1 MAVRL
6 NGEAFGRGR
15 LTRVRL
21 AAAIARQGRR
31 CGTGDGDEHC
41 GYHPTTG
48 HAGPAPII
56 AGAPANLAVCLSY
69 RALPPTPAGGQEV
82 ASSWSHPPLASSRWS
97 PRVARTLVLGSFV
110 LAATTAWTPP
120 ARAIAEVPASLTD
133 QAFWQLVTGASEAG
147 GTFSSNNW
155 VSNELVFQTVLPDL
169 VTRVARGGVYLGVG
183 PDQNFTYIVGLRPS
197 IAFIVDIRRQNMLQH
212 LLFKAV
218 IELSPTRVEF
228 ASRMFSRPRPSGI
241 DVNATPDAILSAVA
255 QQEPDERLYRQTL
268 TQALDLLK
276 RKRGF
281 GLTPDDERTIEYVLQ
296 TFFEFGPDLT
306 YSPIP
311 MRGASF
317 GALRLAAS
325 SPYPS
330 FADLMNET
338 DGRGV
343 NRAYL
348 ASEASYKVLRE
359 MQQKNLIV
367 PLVGDFG
374 GDKALRA
381 VGKWVRDHNA
391 TVTTFYTSNVEQYSL
406 PEQRLARVLR
416 QRRDAAAGPIEHV
429 HPIVFSRPV
438 PGRAMPDR
446 QGGVRPPPELSAAA
460 NAMPLPSATL
470 LCSIQELLAAVKAG
484 RIENYFD
491 VIDLSMGQK

>member
-1 MAVRL
+1 V
-6 NGEAFGRGR
+6 
-15 LTRVRL
+15 
-21 AAAIARQGRR
+21 
-31 CGTGDGDEHC
+31 
-41 GYHPTTG
+41 
-48 HAGPAPII
+48 
-56 AGAPANLAVCLSY
+56 
-69 RALPPTPAGGQEV
+69 V
-82 ASSWSHPPLASSRWS
+82 ASA
-97 PRVARTLVLGSFV
+97 ARLTLVLGSFA

-120 ARAIAEVPASLTD
+120 ARAIAEVPASLPD
-133 QAFWQLVTGASEAG
+133 QAFWHLVTGASEAG

-212 LLFKAV
+212 LLFKAI

-241 DVNATPDAILSAVA
+241 EVNATPDAILSAIA
-255 QQEPDERLYRQTL
+255 QQEPDQRLYRQTL

-281 GLTPDDERTIEYVLQ
+281 GLTPDDEGTNEYVLR

-330 FADLMNET
+330 FAELMNET

-348 ASEASYKVLRE
+348 ASEPSYKVLRE

-374 GDKALRA
+374 GGKALRA

-391 TVTTFYTSNVEQYSL
+391 IVTTFYTSNVEQYLFQNNVWREYYDNVAAL
-406 PEQRLARVLR
+406 PLDRSSTFIRSYFPGQFR
-416 QRRDAAAGPIEHV
+416 
-429 HPIVFSRPV
+429 
-438 PGRAMPDR
+438 GRAMPDR
-446 QGGVRPPPELSAAA
+446 QGGVRPPPELPAAA